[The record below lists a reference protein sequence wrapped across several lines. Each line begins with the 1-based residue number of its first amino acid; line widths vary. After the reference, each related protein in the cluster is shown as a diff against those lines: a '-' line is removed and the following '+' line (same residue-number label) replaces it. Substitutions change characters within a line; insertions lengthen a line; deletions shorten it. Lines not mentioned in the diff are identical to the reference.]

1 MDNVVGISYDNL
13 FDGIYKNL
21 PVLVTGHTGFKG
33 SWLTLVLS
41 KLGANVLGYSL
52 PPPSNPNHFELIS
65 NNLRVTSVIGDIRD
79 RKFFMSIVDQFQPRI
94 IFHLAAQPYVRKSY
108 IDPVYT
114 YETNVIGTLNVLEAV
129 RQVKSIEAA
138 VIITTDKCY
147 ENKEWLWSYREIDAL
162 GGKDPYSSSKACAE
176 ILTRSYRESFF
187 PLDMYKIS
195 HNKLVATCRA
205 GNVIGG
211 GDWGEDRLIPDIVR
225 AINSKDRVLYIRN
238 PEAIRPWQHVLDVTF
253 GYLLLGQKL
262 LEGKKEFADAWNFSI
277 QDQDVKVMEIVDL
290 FRKFWTDFQIKITNN
305 EKFLEHKILKLDS
318 SKARILL
325 GWNPVWNISEAIRRT
340 LEWYRAYYENGDV
353 LSEYDLEAYVIKL
366 MKGGDRYEKS

>member
-1 MDNVVGISYDNL
+1 
-13 FDGIYKNL
+13 
-21 PVLVTGHTGFKG
+21 
-33 SWLTLVLS
+33 
-41 KLGANVLGYSL
+41 
-52 PPPSNPNHFELIS
+52 
-65 NNLRVTSVIGDIRD
+65 
-79 RKFFMSIVDQFQPRI
+79 
-94 IFHLAAQPYVRKSY
+94 
-108 IDPVYT
+108 
-114 YETNVIGTLNVLEAV
+114 
-129 RQVKSIEAA
+129 
-138 VIITTDKCY
+138 
-147 ENKEWLWSYREIDAL
+147 
-162 GGKDPYSSSKACAE
+162 
-176 ILTRSYRESFF
+176 
-187 PLDMYKIS
+187 MYKIS

-211 GDWGEDRLIPDIVR
+211 GDWGENRLIPDIVR

-325 GWNPVWNISEAIRRT
+325 GWKPVWNIYEAIRRT